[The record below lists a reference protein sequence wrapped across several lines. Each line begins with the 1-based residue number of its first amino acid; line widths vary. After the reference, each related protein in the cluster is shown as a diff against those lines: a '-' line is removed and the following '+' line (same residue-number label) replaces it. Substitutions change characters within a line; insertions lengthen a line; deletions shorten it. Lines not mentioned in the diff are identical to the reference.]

1 MPARRASCS
10 GLLALAVLA
19 VGMCSIGAPAQAVQA
34 TQADTRL
41 LAAARAEQPA
51 VIETLR
57 ELVTVESGSADH
69 EGLET
74 LMRYLQRR
82 LDALGAQVERVD
94 SATGGP
100 ALVRGVFGGNGTLKV
115 LLIAHADTVY
125 ERGILQTEPYRQA
138 GNLLYGPGIADDKGG
153 IAVIL
158 HALAL
163 LKARDWRDY
172 ATLTVLFNPDEEV
185 GSPGSGETIAALGAQ
200 HDVVLSFE
208 PSPAKAV
215 IEHEGVLLS
224 AAGTSQVRM
233 TVEGR
238 SAHAGAAPEQGRN
251 ALIELAHQ
259 LLQTRDVAEGVQ
271 GAQLNWTTASAGSA
285 RNQIPGRAEAG
296 GDVRVMQADA
306 NEKLLAALQAKVA
319 ASRAV
324 EDTVTTVTLEPLR
337 PIYVAGERGRALA
350 DLARGIY
357 AELDGRQ
364 LLMHPTTN
372 GGTDAGFAGRSGH
385 PAVLEGLGLAGWG
398 YHAKDEYIE
407 IDSIP
412 PRLYLASR
420 MLIELGRRA
429 DTSAAPPRRVGGDRD
444 AHGCLPA
451 AGYTWCDQTRQ
462 CERPWELARAQGFE
476 SSPEAFSAYCKNDA
490 P

>member
-1 MPARRASCS
+1 MRISTTSLCKTI
-10 GLLALAVLA
+10 LLASA
-19 VGMCSIGAPAQAVQA
+19 IGIT
-34 TQADTRL
+34 TQAHAAEVDAQL
-41 LAAARAEQPA
+41 IEAARAQQPA
-51 VIETLR
+51 VIDTLR
-57 ELVTVESGSADH
+57 DLVTVESGSNDH
-69 EGLET
+69 AGVAT
-74 LMRYLQRR
+74 LMTYLDGR
-82 LDALGAQVERVD
+82 LATLGAKVDRVA

-100 ALVRGVFGGNGTLKV
+100 DLVRGVFEGDGALRV
-115 LLIAHADTVY
+115 MLIAHADTVY
-125 ERGILQTEPYRQA
+125 DKGILQKEPYRQD

-158 HALAL
+158 HALQL
-163 LKARDWRDY
+163 LKARDWNDY
-172 ATLTVLFNPDEEV
+172 ARITVLFNPDEEI
-185 GSPGSGETIAALGAQ
+185 GSPGSGETIATLAEQ

-259 LLQTRDVAEGVQ
+259 LMQTKDIAASVP
-271 GAQLNWTTASAGSA
+271 GAQLNWTTASSGNA
-285 RNQIPGRAEAG
+285 RNQIPERAEAG
-296 GDVRVMQADA
+296 GDVRVMQADS
-306 NEKLLAALQAKVA
+306 NDNLRAALQAKVQE
-319 ASRAV
+319 SRAV
-324 EDTVTTVTLEPLR
+324 PDTTTTVTLEPLR
-337 PIYVAGERGRALA
+337 PIYVAGERGQALA
-350 DLARGIY
+350 DLARDIY
-357 AELDGRQ
+357 AELDGRK

-385 PAVLEGLGLAGWG
+385 AAVLEGLGLAGWG
-398 YHAKDEYIE
+398 YHARDEYIE

-420 MLIELGRRA
+420 MLMELGKKA
-429 DTSAAPPRRVGGDRD
+429 SAA
-444 AHGCLPA
+444 
-451 AGYTWCDQTRQ
+451 
-462 CERPWELARAQGFE
+462 
-476 SSPEAFSAYCKNDA
+476 A

>member
-1 MPARRASCS
+1 MGIARTSLCT
-10 GLLALAVLA
+10 GLL
-19 VGMCSIGAPAQAVQA
+19 MIGACGLGAQAQA
-34 TQADTRL
+34 AQADARL
-41 LAAARAEQPA
+41 RAAATAEQPA
-51 VIETLR
+51 VIDTLR
-57 ELVTVESGSADH
+57 DLVTVESGSTDH
-69 EGLET
+69 EGVAT
-74 LMRYLQRR
+74 LMAYLERR
-82 LDALGAQVERVD
+82 LQALGAKVERVP

-100 ALVRGVFGGNGTLKV
+100 DLVRGTFAGRGKLKAM
-115 LLIAHADTVY
+115 LIAHADTVY
-125 ERGILQTEPYRQA
+125 DRGILAAEPYHQD

-163 LKARDWRDY
+163 LKARGWDDY
-172 ATLTVLFNPDEEV
+172 ATVTVLFNPDEEI

-233 TVEGR
+233 IVEGR

-251 ALIELAHQ
+251 ALVELAHQ
-259 LLQTRDVAEGVQ
+259 IGRTKDVAADVP
-271 GAQLNWTTASAGSA
+271 GAQLNWTTANAGTA
-285 RNQIPGRAEAG
+285 RNQIPERAEAG
-296 GDVRVMQADA
+296 GDVRVMQADS
-306 NEKLLAALQAKVA
+306 NDRLLAALQARVKE
-319 ASRAV
+319 SQAV
-324 EDTVTTVTLEPLR
+324 PDTTTTVTLEPLR
-337 PIYVAGERGRALA
+337 PIYTAGERGRALA

-385 PAVLEGLGLAGWG
+385 AAVLEGLGLAGWG
-398 YHAKDEYIE
+398 YHARNEYIE

-412 PRLYLASR
+412 PRLYLAAR
-420 MLIELGRRA
+420 MLIELGKRA
-429 DTSAAPPRRVGGDRD
+429 DAP
-444 AHGCLPA
+444 
-451 AGYTWCDQTRQ
+451 
-462 CERPWELARAQGFE
+462 AR
-476 SSPEAFSAYCKNDA
+476 
-490 P
+490 